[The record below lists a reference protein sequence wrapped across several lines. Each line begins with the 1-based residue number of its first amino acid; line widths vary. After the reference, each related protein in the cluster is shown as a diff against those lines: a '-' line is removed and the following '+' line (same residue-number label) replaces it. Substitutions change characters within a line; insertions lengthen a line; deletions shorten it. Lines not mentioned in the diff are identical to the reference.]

1 MWNHQEQTFQRFSA
15 TDIGFDFSDPGTGK
29 TLANLA
35 VYNARK
41 ERKRCLVLCPK
52 TLMKSAWGNE
62 IKKFFPHLSY
72 SLATASNRLKAFEQ
86 RTDIV
91 IMNVDGVTA
100 VAKNKALMKK
110 IAEEFDHLI
119 VDESTVFKHRSS
131 QRSKA
136 AYKIS
141 RLFERRYLLSGS
153 PNPNSVTELWHQ
165 AMLLDGG
172 RRLGTNFFKFRN
184 AVQVPTQVGPQPN
197 HLRWDDREG
206 VEMDIFALLGDV
218 TVRHDFGE
226 VMTHVPP
233 NHKDKKAF
241 VLPPKLMKQY
251 KELEKTSILELENT
265 VSAVHAAAL
274 RTKLLQLCSGAV
286 YHGDHQYTVLDRTRY
301 EMICD
306 LVDERDHSVV
316 FFNWTHQRNELCDE
330 LERRGKFFA
339 VIDGS
344 TPQNDRDEIVQMY
357 QDGQFDT
364 LLLHPRTGAHG
375 LTLTRGTTCILSSP
389 IYEADLLKQAIHRI
403 YRGTQDQ
410 ITNTLL
416 VFAEGTVEEY
426 VYERLESKTN
436 RMDSFLELVKTAK
449 TKREGV

>member
-15 TDIGFDFSDPGTGK
+15 TDVGFDFSDPGTGK

-52 TLMKSAWGNE
+52 TLMTSAWGNE

-72 SLATASNRLKAFEQ
+72 SLATASNRIKAFEQ

-119 VDESTVFKHRSS
+119 IDESTVFKHRSS

-316 FFNWTHQRNELCDE
+316 FFNWTHQRNELCEE
-330 LERRGKFFA
+330 LERRGKYFA
-339 VIDGS
+339 VIDGA